1 MPKDLGMSKKRISSE
16 RKKSVPQGENSD
28 SPEQKFY
35 EILKKVTE
43 KPQPFCRYTA
53 ETLWNDEYI
62 SRQMLRFHL
71 DENIGAASRR
81 RDFIENSA
89 VWIAER
95 FKLTKNSKV
104 IDFGCGPGWYTTRF
118 ARCGAQVTG
127 IDFSRRS
134 IAYAKETAER
144 EGLTIDYQYADY
156 LKFDIDRRFDL
167 ITLIFCDLCPLSP
180 DQRRTLLQTF
190 CRLLRDGG
198 HILLDVATLP
208 MLSKRQETI
217 ELGFRLDNGFW
228 AAGDYFGL
236 KQVFKYPAECVS
248 LDKYTI
254 FEPNRIWEV
263 FNWLQYFDRDM
274 LAAEFAS
281 AGLKITTCY
290 GDVAGSPFS
299 PEKDEFAVVATKA

>member
-104 IDFGCGPGWYTTRF
+104 IDFGCGPGWYTTR
-118 ARCGAQVTG
+118 
-127 IDFSRRS
+127 
-134 IAYAKETAER
+134 
-144 EGLTIDYQYADY
+144 L
-156 LKFDIDRRFDL
+156 
-167 ITLIFCDLCPLSP
+167 P
-180 DQRRTLLQTF
+180 
-190 CRLLRDGG
+190 
-198 HILLDVATLP
+198 VAVP
-208 MLSKRQETI
+208 K
-217 ELGFRLDNGFW
+217 
-228 AAGDYFGL
+228 
-236 KQVFKYPAECVS
+236 
-248 LDKYTI
+248 
-254 FEPNRIWEV
+254 
-263 FNWLQYFDRDM
+263 
-274 LAAEFAS
+274 
-281 AGLKITTCY
+281 
-290 GDVAGSPFS
+290 
-299 PEKDEFAVVATKA
+299 